1 SHAPVSHIVGRPFR
15 LPPGFARRWAA
26 FLALAL
32 LLLQVAVPWS
42 TRHYV
47 SQDGA
52 SHLYTAVVF
61 KDLLLHPHGLYA
73 SVYRFQP
80 RLVTNWASLVLLSI
94 ISSIFSAAHAEQV
107 LTTGLA
113 ITAFLCFVYFRR
125 SVDPSVSAWDPLTNF
140 LINTWF
146 FWIGF

>member
-1 SHAPVSHIVGRPFR
+1 
-15 LPPGFARRWAA
+15 
-26 FLALAL
+26 
-32 LLLQVAVPWS
+32 
-42 TRHYV
+42 
-47 SQDGA
+47 A

-61 KDLLLHPHGLYA
+61 KGLLLHPHGFYA

-125 SVDPSVSAWDPLTNF
+125 SVDASSSALDPITNF

-146 FWIGF
+146 FWIGFYNFYLGIALCLLLAGFYIRRVHSFDRRDAVKLGAGLTILFFVHVLPAA